1 VAIPSLLELG
11 RIRSALSHSR
21 ISPGSTRRAK
31 TSRSATVTGT
41 HLLLVGEALSERR
54 GNCRTARSGQLSG
67 EVPSSNPRAVTRLP
81 RGRVFRRIP
90 PARLLQHYT
99 CRRMET
105 PRSEKRRQQA
115 AGRRQLAAKSKRQ
128 RRRGARAHGRWRRVG
143 GDRERGRSG
152 ESATGSQRSASG
164 RLGDRETGRKD
175 SEQFAVGGRQ
185 NAGEAKRRLGDWGIR
200 QMGDWQERVTAGELG
215 SLGAGGQMA
224 IGQLGNWESE
234 EPQGSRGGEA
244 QRPCGEEVT
253 EQSTERAAGSERK
266 TEGLTSQFGKRSDLS

>member
-1 VAIPSLLELG
+1 MARAI
-11 RIRSALSHSR
+11 
-21 ISPGSTRRAK
+21 
-31 TSRSATVTGT
+31 
-41 HLLLVGEALSERR
+41 
-54 GNCRTARSGQLSG
+54 
-67 EVPSSNPRAVTRLP
+67 
-81 RGRVFRRIP
+81 
-90 PARLLQHYT
+90 
-99 CRRMET
+99 
-105 PRSEKRRQQA
+105 
-115 AGRRQLAAKSKRQ
+115 Q
-128 RRRGARAHGRWRRVG
+128 RRYPPPRWPACAGTGGRPLPEWVAGIDRNRRPRWAG
-143 GDRERGRSG
+143 IRN
-152 ESATGSQRSASG
+152 
-164 RLGDRETGRKD
+164 RETGRKD

>member
-41 HLLLVGEALSERR
+41 HLLLAGEALSERR
-54 GNCRTARSGQLSG
+54 GNCRTAGSGQLSR

-143 GDRERGRSG
+143 GDRESGRSG
-152 ESATGSQRSASG
+152 ERA
-164 RLGDRETGRKD
+164 TGRKRKGQ
-175 SEQFAVGGRQ
+175 SAERKASLAKGLGAMRHARGASGHWATGRFV
-185 NAGEAKRRLGDWGIR
+185 EKSIR
-200 QMGDWQERVTAGELG
+200 QAV
-215 SLGAGGQMA
+215 
-224 IGQLGNWESE
+224 
-234 EPQGSRGGEA
+234 
-244 QRPCGEEVT
+244 
-253 EQSTERAAGSERK
+253 
-266 TEGLTSQFGKRSDLS
+266 